1 MAGEGRRMGEIKAVI
16 FDYGAVISTP
26 QPKKEIRALENLV
39 AADRE
44 SFWAAYWQY
53 RREYDMVLTAEE
65 YWRRVF
71 ADCGAVWRE
80 DLLPQLVF
88 HDARSWTVLNRRML
102 VFARLL
108 KVYGFKVG
116 LLSNMPEDILKEMRK
131 KFPWLQGGVFDSVLF
146 SCDMKKA
153 KPDPAVFHRSLRELG
168 VAAGETI
175 FVDDMAVNIKAAREI
190 GLKTIQYRTF
200 GRFLRD
206 FLRFLL

>member
-1 MAGEGRRMGEIKAVI
+1 
-16 FDYGAVISTP
+16 
-26 QPKKEIRALENLV
+26 
-39 AADRE
+39 
-44 SFWAAYWQY
+44 
-53 RREYDMVLTAEE
+53 MVLTAEE

>member
-1 MAGEGRRMGEIKAVI
+1 MGRIKAVI

-26 QPKKEIRALENLV
+26 QTKKEIRALENLA

-44 SFWAAYWQY
+44 RFWEAYWRY
-53 RREYDMVLTAEE
+53 RREYDTVLTAEE

-71 ADCGAVWRE
+71 ADCRAVWRE
-80 DLLPQLVF
+80 GLLPQLVF
-88 HDARSWTVLNRRML
+88 YDTRSWTALNRPML
-102 VFARLL
+102 AFARLL
-108 KVYGFKVG
+108 KACRFKVG

-146 SCDMKKA
+146 SCDIKIA
-153 KPDPAVFHRSLRELG
+153 KPDPVVFHRSLQELG

-175 FVDDMAVNIKAAREI
+175 FVDDMAANIKAAREI
-190 GLKTIQYRTF
+190 GLKTIQYRAF